1 MANRRAI
8 ASNVDWQVDKKS
20 NSDRA
25 KYLFETALYCDCEFL
40 VGNEEEKELVKAHK
54 IFLAM
59 GSPVF
64 ETMFYGG
71 MAQANAGRSVNTGSD
86 AIEVQ
91 DIQPFAFKDLLEF
104 IYTEHVDLKSFEQA
118 YEISYAAKKY
128 MVSSLVEK
136 CSQYM
141 WKDLIPDNVCRALEF
156 ANLFED
162 SLLKERSLNLIR
174 CRTKDSLSHAPFEDI
189 TESTLL
195 ILVKED
201 DLVISETDLF
211 EAVKRWGTKE
221 CSRREIDVSGPNL
234 RLVLVN
240 IIGHIRFLTMTNEDF
255 ANSPAMSGILTQEE
269 SFAIL
274 MNISCRDKWPM
285 PSQLSSSRQSRYTA
299 PYNLNFG
306 EHSPGNRSPVSSC
319 GRRCVETTP
328 MLSSPGRIYCQRRV
342 EGETLVHNTGILDC
356 AVALTVDRN
365 ICIQGIVIS
374 SQANHTDSTNCDP
387 NGGYTELLY
396 CHLLDRDGTRLT
408 YSHFSGRSPRRSTI
422 DVFFNRPVYV
432 QRNREYRI
440 CVVLNRNG
448 YYPLGTG
455 SSWVMTQGV
464 HFRFGSSSTDPFP
477 LNDGIR
483 DGFIRGV
490 IFSF

>member
-20 NSDRA
+20 NSERA
-25 KYLFETALYCDCEFL
+25 KYLFETSLYCDCEFL

-71 MAQANAGRSVNTGSD
+71 MAQANAGRSVSTGSH

-162 SLLKERSLNLIR
+162 TLLKERSLNVIR
-174 CRTKDSLSHAPFEDI
+174 CRTKDSLSHPPFEDI

-201 DLVISETDLF
+201 DLAISETDLF

-221 CSRREIDVSGPNL
+221 CARREIDVNGSNL
-234 RLVLVN
+234 RLVLAN
-240 IIGHIRFLTMTNEDF
+240 IIGHIRFLTMTNEEF
-255 ANSPAMSGILTQEE
+255 ASSPAMSGILTQEE
-269 SFAIL
+269 SFAVL
-274 MNISCRDKWPM
+274 MNISCRDKWQM

-299 PYNLNFG
+299 PYSLSFG
-306 EHSPGNRSPVSSC
+306 ENSPGNRSPSSSC
-319 GRRCVETTP
+319 GRSVETAP
-328 MLSSPGRIYCQRRV
+328 VLSSPGRIYCYRRV
-342 EGETLVHNTGILDC
+342 EGEALVHNTGILDC

-374 SQANHTDSTNCDP
+374 SQSNHTDSTNCDP
-387 NGGYTELLY
+387 SGGYTELLY

-408 YSHFSGRSPRRSTI
+408 YSHFSGRSPRRSSI

-440 CVVLNRNG
+440 CVVLNRCG